1 MSARDLA
8 GTSDGKSYADGGGAG
23 NPGLSSVHA
32 QKNDYV
38 SPQSRDTE
46 KKNRKTLSPDVPDQS
61 ITVNFQGRDRAPLGA
76 KI

>member
-23 NPGLSSVHA
+23 NPGLSSVYA

-38 SPQSRDTE
+38 FFQSCDIE
-46 KKNRKTLSPDVPDQS
+46 KKNRKTLLPDVPDQS